1 MLSCSL
7 RTPYDVGIFFPS
19 TVEDTFSQFILSHI
33 AFLSSFKLYFLVPF
47 PGLIMATHSMIR
59 AISPTIGGFLYG
71 YLGFPIF
78 GIVGTIINGC
88 LAFYLFHYGREQLA

>member
-1 MLSCSL
+1 
-7 RTPYDVGIFFPS
+7 
-19 TVEDTFSQFILSHI
+19 
-33 AFLSSFKLYFLVPF
+33 
-47 PGLIMATHSMIR
+47 MATHSMIR

-78 GIVGTIINGC
+78 GIVGTIVNGI